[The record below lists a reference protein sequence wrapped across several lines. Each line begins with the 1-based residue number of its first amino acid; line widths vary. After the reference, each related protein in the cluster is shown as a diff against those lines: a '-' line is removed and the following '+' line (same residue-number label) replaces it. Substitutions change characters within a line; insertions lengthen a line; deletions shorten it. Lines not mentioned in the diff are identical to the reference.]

1 MHPIGRLSA
10 LILGLKF
17 LLRQHQILFGLP
29 LVASQPLFL
38 QSELVDQV
46 LSLLS
51 DSIDFFVLML
61 LQFQQ
66 LVFALLQLP
75 IFFLDPLLQHLNLD

>member
-17 LLRQHQILFGLP
+17 LLRQHQILFGLT
-29 LVASQPLFL
+29 LVASQPLLL

-75 IFFLDPLLQHLNLD
+75 IFVLDPFLQHLNLD

>member
-17 LLRQHQILFGLP
+17 FLRQHQILFGLP
-29 LVASQPLFL
+29 LVASQPLFF

-46 LSLLS
+46 ESLLS

>member
-75 IFFLDPLLQHLNLD
+75 IFVLDPLLQHLNLD

>member
-17 LLRQHQILFGLP
+17 LFRQHQILFGLS
-29 LVASQPLFL
+29 LIASQPLFL

-75 IFFLDPLLQHLNLD
+75 IFVLDPLFQHLNLD

>member
-1 MHPIGRLSA
+1 
-10 LILGLKF
+10 
-17 LLRQHQILFGLP
+17 
-29 LVASQPLFL
+29 
-38 QSELVDQV
+38 LVDQV

-75 IFFLDPLLQHLNLD
+75 IFVLDPLFQHLNLD